1 MRHECYRL
9 CPSSGCF
16 IEEMSLLGDGFVE
29 SSAFSRPGFLA
40 AGADALEA
48 SSTGGCH
55 RHEQDYNR
63 GGNENH
69 WPNLRIRSHVVCHP
83 LCASDHP
90 SSWCRSHQSW
100 SFQAEALRLKGCVVL
115 AGLLVIFGFITDLGS
130 RCSIRICQNV
140 TMITLS
146 VAGLLLLLNVVL
158 ISSIL
163 SVDQLIGW
171 GSIDV
176 LAANHLK
183 IVLVFVQAY
192 SVLYVFDFFEC
203 NFFLSFGF
211 RAIPLTSELSKL
223 VKLNTVFMPWFW
235 CCFWKLVFSLR
246 HLSSWHCCLDW
257 INCLVLVL
265 AYWLSGGFCDKF
277 LGFL

>member
-29 SSAFSRPGFLA
+29 SSAFSRAGCLA

-48 SSTGGCH
+48 SSAGGCH
-55 RHEQDYNR
+55 RHEQDHNR

-83 LCASDHP
+83 LCASNHP

-100 SFQAEALRLKGCVVL
+100 SFPAEALRLKGCVVF

-130 RCSIRICQNV
+130 RCSIRICQNI
-140 TMITLS
+140 TMISLS

-183 IVLVFVQAY
+183 IVLVFGPNVFCFVRVWLLWVQFLFKLWLLCHSFDQWIEPVGEVKHCFY
-192 SVLYVFDFFEC
+192 VLILV
-203 NFFLSFGF
+203 FFLETGF
-211 RAIPLTSELSKL
+211 
-223 VKLNTVFMPWFW
+223 
-235 CCFWKLVFSLR
+235 
-246 HLSSWHCCLDW
+246 
-257 INCLVLVL
+257 
-265 AYWLSGGFCDKF
+265 
-277 LGFL
+277 